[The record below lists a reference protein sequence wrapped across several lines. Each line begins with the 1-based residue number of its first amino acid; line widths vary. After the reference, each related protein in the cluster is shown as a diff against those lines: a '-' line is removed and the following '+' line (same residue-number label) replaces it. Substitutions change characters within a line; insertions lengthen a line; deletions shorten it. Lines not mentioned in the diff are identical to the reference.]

1 MMAEIFAIFVLM
13 SAISAVILAISPSL
27 VTILAELVST
37 LTLNDWLIRICSA
50 ISYFVK
56 YLVPCYLQYQQY
68 HKEILHPLRGQ
79 VPDSSSLQILVL
91 FW

>member
-37 LTLNDWLIRICSA
+37 LTLNDWLIRI
-50 ISYFVK
+50 Y
-56 YLVPCYLQYQQY
+56 
-68 HKEILHPLRGQ
+68 
-79 VPDSSSLQILVL
+79 
-91 FW
+91 